1 MIQIL
6 QVDTSGQ
13 VPCPEVSNPTRS
25 KLRGLQTMGGVSLA
39 GKFPQLTL
47 EMQDGDEAPP
57 GLVDYFKVGLLH
69 VVSERL
75 KAAFSSHSAELEYFP
90 AVVMYNGSAT
100 AVKYFVANPLKRIK
114 AIDLENSDVDLD
126 SELGDARS
134 VRKLVLDESRF
145 SGIRLAVIDEIQR
158 VGLQHE
164 IALAVESAG
173 CTGCSFVSPATVR
186 YGFS

>member
-6 QVDTSGQ
+6 QVDTSGR

-39 GKFPQLTL
+39 GKFPDLTL
-47 EMQDGDEAPP
+47 EMQDGHEAPP

-75 KAAFSSHSAELEYFP
+75 KAVFSSHSAELEYFP
-90 AVVMYNGSAT
+90 TVVMYNGSAT
-100 AVKYFVANPLKRIK
+100 VDEYFVANPLKRVR
-114 AIDLENSDVDLD
+114 ALDLANSDVDLD

-134 VRKLVLDESRF
+134 VRKLVLDESSF
-145 SGIRLAVIDEIQR
+145 SGLRLAVIDEIQR
-158 VGLQHE
+158 VGVLHE